1 MRAHMKS
8 RVCCTSRALFARALS
23 KPGNTQ
29 RWLWVWLAL
38 GALGFF
44 VLPWYAVEDGFFSFE
59 WRFDYPLGAA
69 GPAITQ
75 GRWWLW
81 PLLLPLFVP
90 LLVAGRPRGDLLRAK
105 VLLWSGGAGLA
116 LGLLQGFAF
125 GPLGCTADWLSALLQ
140 GACGRQLGLG
150 YGALALHLCFLMV
163 ASEGL
168 SARAFSR
175 PDVFVS
181 GSLSVIAAGI
191 GVFVLYPVGIVMLRA
206 FETETGGMSVGVL
219 ANNFANARL
228 WSVSFNT
235 LMLAVLAGVG
245 STALGLVFALAVARS
260 GRRWTKALRMLS
272 VLPIITPPFVIG
284 LALIVTFGRAGAV
297 TEWLKG
303 AFDLTNTRYIYG
315 LSGVLVAQL
324 LSFTPVAFLILVD
337 AVNGV
342 SPSMEEAAQTLRA
355 SPRQTFWGVTFPL
368 LRPALANAFL
378 VGFVESLADFGN
390 PLVLGGAK
398 FDVLATEIYFT
409 VAGAQA
415 DLPRAAAM
423 GMVLL
428 GFALLAFVAQQRWVG
443 KASYTTVTGKG
454 DAGLPAKLPR
464 EVDLTV
470 STIAAL
476 WTLFTLAVYALV
488 LMGGFVKTVG
498 RDHTPT
504 LEHFRALF
512 AFNLDGGLHLT
523 GGAWPSLETTV
534 GLSLVSAPLTAIFGL
549 LTAYLLARQRFTG
562 RAAFEFSTLLSFA
575 IPGTV
580 VGIAYLLAFN
590 APPFDLIGTGAVLV
604 LCFIFRNMPVGVR
617 SGLAALAQIDASL
630 DEAALTLGAS
640 TGTTVR
646 RVVLPLLKPTLVVA
660 LVYGFV
666 RAMTAVS
673 AVIFLVSAEHNL
685 STTYILGQVEGG
697 AYGRAIAYSAV
708 LIVAML
714 AAIVTVQ
721 LTIGR
726 RQIGRRAA

>member
-1 MRAHMKS
+1 
-8 RVCCTSRALFARALS
+8 
-23 KPGNTQ
+23 
-29 RWLWVWLAL
+29 
-38 GALGFF
+38 
-44 VLPWYAVEDGFFSFE
+44 LP
-59 WRFDYPLGAA
+59 
-69 GPAITQ
+69 
-75 GRWWLW
+75 
-81 PLLLPLFVP
+81 
-90 LLVAGRPRGDLLRAK
+90 
-105 VLLWSGGAGLA
+105 
-116 LGLLQGFAF
+116 
-125 GPLGCTADWLSALLQ
+125 
-140 GACGRQLGLG
+140 
-150 YGALALHLCFLMV
+150 
-163 ASEGL
+163 
-168 SARAFSR
+168 
-175 PDVFVS
+175 
-181 GSLSVIAAGI
+181 
-191 GVFVLYPVGIVMLRA
+191 
-206 FETETGGMSVGVL
+206 
-219 ANNFANARL
+219 
-228 WSVSFNT
+228 
-235 LMLAVLAGVG
+235 
-245 STALGLVFALAVARS
+245 
-260 GRRWTKALRMLS
+260 
-272 VLPIITPPFVIG
+272 
-284 LALIVTFGRAGAV
+284 
-297 TEWLKG
+297 
-303 AFDLTNTRYIYG
+303 
-315 LSGVLVAQL
+315 GVLVAQL
-324 LSFTPVAFLILVD
+324 LAFTPVAFLILVD

-368 LRPALANAFL
+368 LRPALANSFL

-390 PLVLGGAK
+390 PLVLGGAR
-398 FDVLATEIYFT
+398 FDVLATDIYFT

-428 GFALLAFVAQQRWVG
+428 AFALLAFVAQQKWVG
-443 KASYTTVTGKG
+443 KGSYTTVTGKG
-454 DAGLPAKLPR
+454 DAGLAAKLPR
-464 EVDLTV
+464 EVDLV
-470 STIAAL
+470 VCTIAAA

-488 LMGGFVKTVG
+488 LVGGFVKVVG

-512 AFNLDGGLHLT
+512 SFNFEGGALALT
-523 GGAWPSLETTV
+523 GGAWSSLQTTV
-534 GLSLVSAPLTAIFGL
+534 GLSLVSAPLTALFGL
-549 LTAYLLARQRFTG
+549 LTAYLLARQKFKG
-562 RAAFEFSTLLSFA
+562 RAIFEFSTLLSFA

-604 LCFIFRNMPVGVR
+604 LCFIVRNMPVGVR

-646 RVVLPLLKPTLVVA
+646 RVVLPLLKPTVVVA

-726 RQIGRRAA
+726 RQIGRRAAA

>member
-1 MRAHMKS
+1 MGTAPNRPIWPWIWLACG
-8 RVCCTSRALFARALS
+8 VAGFALF
-23 KPGNTQ
+23 
-29 RWLWVWLAL
+29 
-38 GALGFF
+38 
-44 VLPWYAVEDGFFSFE
+44 PWYAVEDGFFSFE
-59 WRFDYPLGAA
+59 WRFGFPLAA
-69 GPAITQ
+69 ESAPAVLQ
-75 GRWWLW
+75 AALHGKAWLW
-81 PLLLPLFVP
+81 PLAVP
-90 LLVAGRPRGDLLRAK
+90 LLAPLAVLARPRGDPLRAQ
-105 VLLWSGGAGLA
+105 VLLWSGAAGLA
-116 LGLLQGFAF
+116 LGIAQGFAF
-125 GPLGCTADWLSALLQ
+125 GPLGCTADWLASLL
-140 GACGRQLGLG
+140 GPGCGRQLGMG
-150 YGALALHLCFLMV
+150 YGALLLHLAFLML

-175 PDVFVS
+175 PDVFVA
-181 GSLSVIAAGI
+181 GSLCLIAACVA
-191 GVFVLYPVGIVMLRA
+191 VFVLYPVGIVLLRA
-206 FETETGGMSVGVL
+206 FETETGGMSVAVL
-219 ANNFANARL
+219 AGNFASGRL
-228 WSVSFNT
+228 WAVAGNT
-235 LMLAVLAGVG
+235 LLLAVLAGVG
-245 STALGLVFALAVARS
+245 STVLGLMFALAVARS
-260 GRRWTKALRMLS
+260 RRGWTRALRMLS

-303 AFDLTNTRYIYG
+303 AFELSSTRYIYG
-315 LSGVLVAQL
+315 LPGVLLAQL
-324 LSFTPVAFLILVD
+324 LAFTPVAFLILVD
-337 AVNGV
+337 AVSGV

-355 SPRQTFWGVTFPL
+355 SPSQTFWKVTFPL

-390 PLVLGGAK
+390 PLVLGGAS

-423 GMVLL
+423 GIVLL
-428 GFALLAFVAQQRWVG
+428 ALALLAFVAQQRWVG

-454 DAGLPAKLPR
+454 DAGLAARLPR
-464 EVDLTV
+464 AVDWTV
-470 STIAAL
+470 CSVAAV
-476 WTLFTLAVYALV
+476 WTAFTLAVYALV
-488 LMGGFVKTVG
+488 LMGGFVKVVG

-504 LEHFRALF
+504 MEHFRALF
-512 AFNLDGGLHLT
+512 AVSTDAGRLVLS
-523 GGAWPSLETTV
+523 GGAWSSLQTTV
-534 GLSLVSAPLTAIFGL
+534 WLSLVSAPITAAFGL
-549 LTAYLLARQRFTG
+549 LTAYLLARQRFRG

-575 IPGTV
+575 VPGTV

-604 LCFIFRNMPVGVR
+604 LCFVFRNMPVGVR

-646 RVVLPLLKPTLVVA
+646 KVVLPLLKPTVVVA

-685 STTYILGQVEGG
+685 STTYILAQVEGG

-714 AAIVTVQ
+714 AAIAAVQATV
-721 LTIGR
+721 GR
-726 RQIGRRAA
+726 RQIGRRAAA